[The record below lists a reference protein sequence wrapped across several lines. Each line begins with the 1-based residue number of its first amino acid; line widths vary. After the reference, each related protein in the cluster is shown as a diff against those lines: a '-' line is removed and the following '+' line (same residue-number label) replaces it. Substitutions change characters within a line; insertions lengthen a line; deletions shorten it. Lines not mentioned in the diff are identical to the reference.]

1 MIDAE
6 QFHAGTGA
14 HSQTIPGLQLSL
26 QRSVQAPGDARAAL
40 NALCD
45 ELGVARSR
53 RHTLVL
59 LVSEVVSN
67 AVLHSTGPFDADI
80 EITAAVGEE
89 AIRVTVTDAGEGF
102 VPSERDPAREDGGY
116 GLYLLEQAASD
127 WGVEVGQATSVWF
140 DLPIE
145 PQLD

>member
-1 MIDAE
+1 VIEAE
-6 QFHAGTGA
+6 QFQRGAGLR
-14 HSQTIPGLQLSL
+14 SQTIPNLQVSL

-45 ELGVARSR
+45 ELGVERRR

-67 AVLHSTGPFDADI
+67 AVLHSTGPDDADI
-80 EITAAVGEE
+80 ELTAAVGEG

-102 VPSERDPAREDGGY
+102 IPSERDPAREDGGY
-116 GLYLLEQAASD
+116 GLYLLERAASD
-127 WGVEVGQATSVWF
+127 WGVEVGAATSVWF
-140 DLPIE
+140 DLPITR
-145 PQLD
+145 